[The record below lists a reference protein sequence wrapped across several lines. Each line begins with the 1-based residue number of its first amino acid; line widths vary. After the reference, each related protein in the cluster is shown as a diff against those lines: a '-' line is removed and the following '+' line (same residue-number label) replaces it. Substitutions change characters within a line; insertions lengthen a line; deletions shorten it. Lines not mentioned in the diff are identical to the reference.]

1 MPRAELVST
10 RIVLQTEFRDRD
22 LIRAVPGARFDKDAR
37 EWHVPLSWASCLT
50 LRGVFGERLEVGD
63 ELQKWAF
70 MELEQRIEPAMEARQ
85 LALDIN
91 ADTAGDPRLYS
102 YQRTGVRFL
111 VAAGSAVLADEMGTG
126 KTVQAIAALEQLDA
140 YPALIVCPNSVK
152 ANWRKEFER
161 WAPHRE
167 VVVCSGGAATKRKA
181 LAKEADVYV
190 INWEGLRSHSR
201 LAPYG
206 SISLSAK
213 EKELKELN
221 RPWGAVVAD
230 EAHKAKDPKSQQAR
244 ALWAIGATARHRF
257 AMTGTPIAQHPGDFW
272 SLLHFVSPEEW
283 PSRSRYI
290 DRYCVTG
297 WNAWGGLDIVGISP
311 QTAEEFFRIV
321 DPRFVRR
328 LKRDVLP
335 QLPPKIY
342 ERRLVTLG
350 AKQLKAYRELEKNMV
365 AEVDGGVLMTFNEL
379 TLHGRLS
386 QAASAMLS
394 LDGDQVVL
402 TEPSAKLDA
411 LDELREELG
420 EDEPLVVFAASRKLL
435 ELAAERLQKKGVAFG
450 MVTGAVSESERQAAV
465 EAFQA
470 GRLQVILLTAGAGSE
485 GLTLTRA
492 KTLVFLQRSYSLVEN
507 KQAEDRIHRPGAEQ
521 HDSLLIVDLVAED
534 TIEERVADVLENKD
548 GMSREITRDEM
559 LGR

>member
-1 MPRAELVST
+1 
-10 RIVLQTEFRDRD
+10 
-22 LIRAVPGARFDKDAR
+22 
-37 EWHVPLSWASCLT
+37 
-50 LRGVFGERLEVGD
+50 
-63 ELQKWAF
+63 
-70 MELEQRIEPAMEARQ
+70 
-85 LALDIN
+85 
-91 ADTAGDPRLYS
+91 
-102 YQRTGVRFL
+102 
-111 VAAGSAVLADEMGTG
+111 
-126 KTVQAIAALEQLDA
+126 
-140 YPALIVCPNSVK
+140 
-152 ANWRKEFER
+152 
-161 WAPHRE
+161 
-167 VVVCSGGAATKRKA
+167 
-181 LAKEADVYV
+181 
-190 INWEGLRSHSR
+190 
-201 LAPYG
+201 
-206 SISLSAK
+206 
-213 EKELKELN
+213 
-221 RPWGAVVAD
+221 
-230 EAHKAKDPKSQQAR
+230 
-244 ALWAIGATARHRF
+244 
-257 AMTGTPIAQHPGDFW
+257 
-272 SLLHFVSPEEW
+272 
-283 PSRSRYI
+283 
-290 DRYCVTG
+290 
-297 WNAWGGLDIVGISP
+297 
-311 QTAEEFFRIV
+311 
-321 DPRFVRR
+321 VRR